1 MAKVQIKS
9 EKLTPF
15 GGIRTFATR
24 SKGSLKLC
32 KIRSVKELRSFP
44 IRSPFC
50 LFRYQTS
57 TSQAF
62 TSRKMILCGD
72 L

>member
-1 MAKVQIKS
+1 M
-9 EKLTPF
+9 
-15 GGIRTFATR
+15 R

-32 KIRSVKELRSFP
+32 KIRSVKELRLFP

-57 TSQAF
+57 ISQAF